1 MSDDRPTVTLTIDGR
16 TVTVP
21 RGTTV
26 WQAARAAGID
36 IPVFCYHDRMPPL
49 GACRQCLVQVE
60 GMPRLQTSCTL
71 VAQDRMVVHATSPE
85 ARAAQER
92 ILEFLLINH
101 PLDCPICDKGGEC
114 PLQDQAFAYGP
125 GRSRFI
131 ELKRDF
137 AKPVSLGPVL
147 VLDRERCVLCWRC
160 VRFGELVAGDDALKG
175 FERGF
180 QTEID
185 TPFTRPVRSK
195 FIGNTIAICPVGAL
209 TSKAFRFLARP
220 WDVRPVPSVCT
231 QCGLGCALTLDVR
244 DGRVARVRPR
254 EAPPVNDVWLCDLGQ
269 FGYEYL
275 HAPDRLTQPLVRR
288 DGELR
293 PATWREALDLVA
305 DRLRA
310 AREADPRRVAALGG
324 TRLTNEDCH
333 LVRRLFG
340 ELVGTPHLDH
350 RVDARPGSP
359 SLRLPWGL
367 RTPLAAIDGADWH
380 LLVGCDLTEEYPIAW
395 LRLKRAIDAGAA
407 AFAVHPRA
415 LEIDRHLRGQVHPV
429 PGGEA
434 VVLAQLADA
443 LAGGT
448 LDGTALQQV
457 DVPPEVVER
466 MVETLR
472 AARRPMLYLGRA
484 ALEGPSGEAVLAAAR
499 RLHEAGAVVHV
510 MRGKGNAWG
519 AALMGVQPGPG
530 GWTAPEILRHA
541 GEAGVDVLYV
551 LGADPATEVPDHAA
565 WEAARRATPFLVV
578 HDLFLTATA
587 ATADVVLPALAF
599 AERDGTVTTIEGRVQ
614 RLAAAVRGPGEA
626 RADGDILLA
635 LADRLGAEWAYAG
648 WEEVFREAAARVPGL
663 AVDAVLT
670 PPPLPDGW
678 AAEVRL
684 PGEAH
689 RPWPGEAWWLL
700 TGEVLFDRGSM
711 SGRAPRIA
719 DLAEEPVVVLHPE
732 DAATSGLQPGALV
745 EVAALPPAQPAGS
758 AAGAADGEAAAAPD
772 THPRGAER
780 ALVVR
785 LALDP
790 AVPRG
795 RAWLPRAFDAVPV
808 RRLLS
813 WDEPAPRVAVRA
825 LQPAVP
831 ATGARP

>member
-21 RGTTV
+21 RGATV

-71 VAQDRMVVHATSPE
+71 VAQDRMVVYATSPE

-131 ELKRDF
+131 EPKRDF
-137 AKPVSLGPVL
+137 AKPVSLGAVL

-175 FERGF
+175 FDRGF

-231 QCGLGCALTLDVR
+231 QCGLGCAVTLDVR
-244 DGRVARVRPR
+244 DGRVARVRAR

-288 DGELR
+288 DGQLR

-310 AREADPRRVAALGG
+310 ARQADPRRVAALGG
-324 TRLTNEDCH
+324 IRLTNEDCH

-350 RVDARPGSP
+350 RVDARAGSP
-359 SLRLPWGL
+359 SLRLSWGL
-367 RTPLAAIDGADWH
+367 RTPLAAIDKADWH

-415 LEIDRHLRGQVHPV
+415 LEIGRHLREQVHPI

-443 LAGGT
+443 LAGGR
-448 LDGTALQQV
+448 LDGTVLQQV

-466 MVETLR
+466 MGETLR

-499 RLHEAGAVVHV
+499 RLQDAGAVVHV

-519 AALMGVQPGPG
+519 AALMGVLPGPG
-530 GWTAPEILRHA
+530 GWTAPEILQHA
-541 GEAGVDVLYV
+541 AEAGVDVLYV
-551 LGADPATEVPDHAA
+551 LGADPAMEVPDHAA

-587 ATADVVLPALAF
+587 AAADVVLPALAF

-614 RLAAAVRGPGEA
+614 RLTAAVRGPGEA
-626 RADGDILLA
+626 RADADILLA

-684 PGEAH
+684 PGEAP
-689 RPWPGEAWWLL
+689 RPSPGEAWWLL
-700 TGEVLFDRGSM
+700 TGEVLFDRGAM

-732 DAATSGLQPGALV
+732 DAATAGLQPGALV
-745 EVAALPPAQPAGS
+745 EVATLPPVQPAAA
-758 AAGAADGEAAAAPD
+758 AAGAADKEAAAAPG
-772 THPRGAER
+772 TRRRGAER
-780 ALVVR
+780 AVVVR

-813 WDEPAPRVAVRA
+813 WDEPVPRVAVRL
-825 LQPAVP
+825 LQPAVA
-831 ATGARP
+831 ATGARA